1 MPLPSREK
9 PSGSVA
15 HRTPLR
21 DARLAG
27 REDGRG
33 GGRKHGFPNHLLCAE
48 LCAQGRG
55 QGAVHTPSGTHGSPT
70 NSPAQAY
77 IEHCFVAGSVHGET
91 EAA

>member
-33 GGRKHGFPNHLLCAE
+33 GGREDGRGGGREHGFPNHLLCAE

-55 QGAVHTPSGTHGSPT
+55 QGAVHTPSEFTSSGI
-70 NSPAQAY
+70 Y
-77 IEHCFVAGSVHGET
+77 
-91 EAA
+91 